1 MEQNDYKNCFET
13 QPDLPFSVEFIT
25 LSFGV
30 GLSFSQRTYSVY
42 RETIPGE
49 DTLELLNPGRT

>member
-1 MEQNDYKNCFET
+1 MEQNNYKNCFSI
-13 QPDLPFSVEFIT
+13 QPDLPLSVEFIT

-42 RETIPGE
+42 RETISGE
-49 DTLELLNPGRT
+49 DIWELLNRV